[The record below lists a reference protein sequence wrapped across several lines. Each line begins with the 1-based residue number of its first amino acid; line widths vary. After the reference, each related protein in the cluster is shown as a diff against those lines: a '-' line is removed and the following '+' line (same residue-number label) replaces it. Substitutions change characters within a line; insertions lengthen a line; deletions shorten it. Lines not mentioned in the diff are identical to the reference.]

1 MATTL
6 GKLRASVNLY
16 SQKPVR
22 SIECTFKNFRR
33 CFLPT
38 LLFIICPLLFAQQD
52 VATIIRKSV
61 EANDRDWKA
70 NPLYDYDERDH
81 DAQGTKTYEVTDV
94 LGSPYERLT
103 AIDGRELDAS
113 QKAEQ
118 QKKYDQMLSQ
128 RKAESPAQRAKR
140 IAKFQADRHRDHEM
154 LEQLTKA
161 FDFTLKGEQSMGEH
175 KVYVLNATPHSGYRP
190 PSRNA
195 QVLLGMQGTLWIDEA
210 TYQWVKV
217 EAHVIRPV
225 RIEGFLAQV
234 EPGTKFELEKSP
246 VEGDIWLP
254 VHYAMTA
261 SAKVLYLLHHH
272 SQEDD
277 TYFNYRKRQNP
288 SSQNQSQSAT
298 KDQYAASRP

>member
-1 MATTL
+1 MATL
-6 GKLRASVNLY
+6 GKLRASINLHL
-16 SQKPVR
+16 QPVEPISKLR
-22 SIECTFKNFRR
+22 HQRFTIII
-33 CFLPT
+33 FLV
-38 LLFIICPLLFAQQD
+38 LICPAFAQQD
-52 VATIIRKSV
+52 VAAIVKKSV

-70 NPLYDYDERDH
+70 DPQYDYDERDR
-81 DAQGTKTYEVTDV
+81 DAQGTKTYEVTD
-94 LGSPYERLT
+94 LFGSPYQRLV
-103 AIDGRELDAS
+103 AIDGKELDAN

-118 QKKYDQMLSQ
+118 EKKYEHMLSH
-128 RKAESPAQRAKR
+128 RKAESSPQRAKR
-140 IAKFQADRHRDHEM
+140 IAKFQADRHRDREM

-161 FDFTLKGEQSMGEH
+161 FDFTLQGKQKMGDH
-175 KVYVLNATPHSGYRP
+175 TAYVLKANPRSGYRP
-190 PSRNA
+190 PTRNA

-210 TYQWVKV
+210 SYQWVKV

-261 SAKVLYLLHHH
+261 SAKVLYFLHHH

-288 SSQNQSQSAT
+288 SAGNRPQSSR
-298 KDQYAASRP
+298 KDEYAASRR

>member
-1 MATTL
+1 MATL
-6 GKLRASVNLY
+6 GKLRASINLHIPNPPR
-16 SQKPVR
+16 PV
-22 SIECTFKNFRR
+22 ECICKLRHQPLTII
-33 CFLPT
+33 FL
-38 LLFIICPLLFAQQD
+38 LVLICTAFAQQD
-52 VATIIRKSV
+52 VATIVKKSV
-61 EANDRDWKA
+61 DANDRDWKA
-70 NPLYDYDERDH
+70 DPQYDYNERDR

-94 LGSPYERLT
+94 LGSPYERLI
-103 AIDGRELDAS
+103 AIDGKELDAN

-118 QKKYDQMLSQ
+118 QKKYEQMLAQ
-128 RKAESPAQRAKR
+128 RKAESSAQRAKR
-140 IAKFQADRHRDHEM
+140 IAKFQSDRHRDREM

-161 FDFTLKGEQSMGEH
+161 FDFTLQGKQKMGDH
-175 KVYVLNATPHSGYRP
+175 TVYVLNANPRRGYRP
-190 PSRNA
+190 PTRNA

-261 SAKVLYLLHHH
+261 SAKVLYFLHHH

-277 TYFNYRKRQNP
+277 TYFNYRKRQNA
-288 SSQNQSQSAT
+288 SSGNALKSAR
-298 KDQYAASRP
+298 KDQYVASRQ